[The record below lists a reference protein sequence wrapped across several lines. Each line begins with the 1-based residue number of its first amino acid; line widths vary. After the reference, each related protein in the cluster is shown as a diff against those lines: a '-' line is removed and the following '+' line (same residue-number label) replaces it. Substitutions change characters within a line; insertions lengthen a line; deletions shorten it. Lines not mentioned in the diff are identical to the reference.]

1 MTFENLNLLPQ
12 ILHSLKAK
20 GYTTPTPIQEK
31 SIPHLLEGRD
41 IIGSA
46 QTGTGKTAAFALP
59 ILHKLFT
66 NKAHQRKGIKA
77 LILAP
82 TRELAQQIS
91 DSFRDYG
98 KGLHLRHS
106 VIYGGVSQRPQTD
119 ALRTGVDILI
129 ATPGRLLDLMNQGY
143 VRLENVE
150 FFVLD
155 EVDRMLDMGFINDI
169 KKIITK
175 IPAKRQTIFFS
186 ATMPGEIKKLSDS
199 LLHNPAVVQ
208 TSAVSST
215 AVNVKQFVYFV
226 PKDQKKPLLTSL
238 LAKEPDHH
246 TLIFTRT
253 KRGADRLVKNL
264 LADGMR
270 AESIHGDKSQ
280 GARQR
285 ALQQFKT
292 RKINLLIATD
302 VASRGLDITDITHV
316 INFDLP
322 EEAEVYVHRIGRTGR
337 AGATGKAIS
346 FCAQDER
353 YLMKDINK
361 LSGNKIETLQTPKLE
376 ISHAPQRVYST
387 SSNHGSHSNDK
398 PAHSHGGYQ
407 QRSHHPRERGYS
419 HNSHSNGSNSQQ
431 STHQQERA
439 SSNGENNNE
448 KKKFFPR
455 KKKWHNKWQGKRSS
469 HAPR

>member
-1 MTFENLNLLPQ
+1 MTFENLNLIPQ

-20 GYTTPTPIQEK
+20 GYTTPTAIQQK
-31 SIPHLLEGRD
+31 AIPHILEGKD
-41 IIGSA
+41 IFGSA

-59 ILHKLFT
+59 ILQQLFT
-66 NKAHQRKGIKA
+66 SKDKSQRGIKT

-98 KGLHLRHS
+98 KGLHLRHT
-106 VIYGGVSQRPQTD
+106 VIYGGVSQRPQTE
-119 ALRTGVDILI
+119 ALRSGVDIVI

-143 VRLENVE
+143 IRFDSVK

-175 IPAKRQTIFFS
+175 LPAKKQTLFFS
-186 ATMPGEIKKLSDS
+186 ATLPSEIKKLADG
-199 LLHNPAVVQ
+199 LLHQPVTVQ
-208 TSAVSST
+208 TDPTSST
-215 AVNVKQFVYFV
+215 SVNVKQFVYFV
-226 PKDQKKPLLTSL
+226 PKEQKKSLLTTL
-238 LAKEPDHH
+238 LAKEPGHH

-264 LADGMR
+264 LADGMK

-302 VASRGLDITDITHV
+302 VASRGLDITDISHV

-337 AGATGKAIS
+337 AGATGIAIS
-346 FCAQDER
+346 FCAHDER
-353 YLMKDINK
+353 HMMRDINK

-376 ISHAPQRVYST
+376 FSQSPQRVYST
-387 SSNHGSHSNDK
+387 SSHSHSNHTS
-398 PAHSHGGYQ
+398 HSRERSSNGEHH
-407 QRSHHPRERGYS
+407 QRSHHPKERAHS
-419 HNSHSNGSNSQQ
+419 HNGHSQNGNSQKEV
-431 STHQQERA
+431 TH
-439 SSNGENNNE
+439 SSGENNSE